1 MHLPSS
7 SVGEQPPP
15 PLGEP
20 PDPSDGGSIPS
31 FVAVDQ
37 GLSVTRPRSFR
48 SRRGRDYRL
57 RGLDLSPPNQSQAPT
72 RHAKKVRPRG
82 RFRRRLLAKWI
93 VVLMVA
99 TVAAV
104 FLRASVLRPFSVP
117 FGLDDAYAPGGRSD
131 PGREVRPSGGT
142 DPRRG
147 HSRLPSSGPLPVQHG
162 PGPSRRP
169 CTTGHRFA
177 RRHDLVRWEQDLRE
191 RKAAARAR
199 LVLLEVRTSGSTPI
213 LRTKIPPDQYFVM
226 GDNRSNSCDSRACSA
241 RSRDRRL
248 SERCSPSSCVPAT
261 HIFTCFEATHAAAE
275 RLDPVRSY

>member
-7 SVGEQPPP
+7 SAGEQPPP

-117 FGLDDAYAPGGRSD
+117 SASMMPTLQVGDRILVVKSGRLAGPIHGGDIVVFRHPGLF
-131 PGREVRPSGGT
+131 
-142 DPRRG
+142 
-147 HSRLPSSGPLPVQHG
+147 
-162 PGPSRRP
+162 P
-169 CTTGHRFA
+169 CSTGQGQA
-177 RRHDLVRWEQDLRE
+177 GDLVQRVIALPGDTIWSAGNRIYVNGRQLQE
-191 RKAAARAR
+191 RGWYYSKYGQ
-199 LVLLEVRTSGSTPI
+199 VGSTPI

-226 GDNRSNSCDSRACSA
+226 GDNRSNSCDSRAFGTIP
-241 RSRDRRL
+241 RSTIVGKVFAIVMRAGHPYIHL
-248 SERCSPSSCVPAT
+248 
-261 HIFTCFEATHAAAE
+261 F
-275 RLDPVRSY
+275 